1 MAIGVKTA
9 RSSRLLIFAIGMAVV
24 SIQMAGCAGTGQAR
38 GEDKK
43 MAPKTIQQ
51 VLEEY
56 TDRWMAIPGVVGT
69 AIGQFEGKPCIRIL
83 AVKKTEEL
91 AKQIPSE
98 VAGFP
103 VVITETGEIRAL
115 E

>member
-9 RSSRLLIFAIGMAVV
+9 RSFRLLIFAIGMAVV

-69 AIGQFEGKPCIRIL
+69 AIGQFEGRPCITVFV
-83 AVKKTEEL
+83 AEKTEQL
-91 AKQIPSE
+91 AAAIPQA
-98 VAGFP
+98 VGGYP
-103 VVITETGEIRAL
+103 VIIEETGEIRAL
-115 E
+115 